1 MYNRPESYKIRHLT
15 EETSKQSIEGETSF
29 LLTYYNEVKK
39 VRDEL
44 KKTMWSKKEPE
55 REDLAISQ
63 PMHIYTKKKKRKKA
77 CSEENTKDVAKQ
89 SLDKETCGWWI

>member
-1 MYNRPESYKIRHLT
+1 MSQSHKELELTVFQCLVYNRSESYKIRHLT

-44 KKTMWSKKEPE
+44 KKTM
-55 REDLAISQ
+55 
-63 PMHIYTKKKKRKKA
+63 
-77 CSEENTKDVAKQ
+77 
-89 SLDKETCGWWI
+89 